1 MMKRYTLSSL
11 ITRLASFEEALAEK
25 MDAKGYAEAA
35 EKARRHASEIR
46 EVRDFIIV
54 EMTLEPIETLDP
66 MEFLDEVATP
76 GDVEGLRRRVYTK
89 IAEDVEP
96 VSGEL
101 ADLLRRLSS

>member
-1 MMKRYTLSSL
+1 MKRYTLSSL
-11 ITRLASFEEALAEK
+11 ITRLASFEEALAQK
-25 MDAKGYAEAA
+25 MDAKGYVEAA
-35 EKARRHASEIR
+35 ERARRYASEIR
-46 EVRDFIIV
+46 EIRDFIIV

-66 MEFLDEVATP
+66 MEFLDDAANPEEV
-76 GDVEGLRRRVYTK
+76 DNLRRRVYTK